1 MLNREL
7 NRRKPAKR
15 PHGKVVGTAIM
26 DAKLLGTIIER
37 VKNIAGIEAFLV
49 LTMAAFHLAVVPG
62 SIGTDEFVTNTQAL
76 RSRFKQSG
84 YIPPAVERTVGTL
97 MSLVRPNTFNLNA
110 PASVPFH

>member
-84 YIPPAVERTVGTL
+84 YIPNGWYTH
-97 MSLVRPNTFNLNA
+97 
-110 PASVPFH
+110 VPCPSEHIQP

>member
-1 MLNREL
+1 
-7 NRRKPAKR
+7 
-15 PHGKVVGTAIM
+15 M

-84 YIPPAVERTVGTL
+84 YIPNGWYTH
-97 MSLVRPNTFNLNA
+97 
-110 PASVPFH
+110 VPCPSEHIQP